1 MRVDRGL
8 AALLAAVVL
17 AGCGTG
23 QDAVMWDC
31 QLEAQK
37 ANAGKSSEAAGERGE
52 AIEAC
57 MRARGY
63 ALDTRDAAC
72 RRGSVKPGCY
82 RAR

>member
-1 MRVDRGL
+1 MRIERVV
-8 AALLAAVVL
+8 AALLAALTL
-17 AGCGTG
+17 AGCGAG

-37 ANAGKSSEAAGERGE
+37 ANAGKSSEAAVERGE

-63 ALDTRDAAC
+63 VLDARDDAC